1 MSPQPESPTPA
12 TAVRPGEDTTERP
25 RSRLRRVTV
34 VAVALLL
41 MVVVRT
47 LLVQSFYIPSGSM
60 EPTLEPGDR
69 ILVSKLG
76 AVLARSTA
84 ATSSSSTAPTTFGRP
99 DGGSAPTGLIARTL
113 GGVASALSVGGNE
126 SDYVKRVVGMPGDR
140 VVCCDQTGHLS
151 VNGRSVTEP
160 YLHGGD
166 DPSDLTFDVR
176 VPAGRIWLMGDHRSD
191 SADSRAHLGDPGGGM
206 VRLEDVIGTAKV
218 VYWPLNRV
226 RLAWRVPPS
235 WRPRRPAPGPV
246 GPAGRP
252 GGERDPARPPPLR
265 R

>member
-1 MSPQPESPTPA
+1 MSPQPESPNPA

-60 EPTLEPGDR
+60 QPTLEPGDR

-76 AVLARSTA
+76 GGGSIHRGDVVVFDGT
-84 ATSSSSTAPTTFGRP
+84 TTFGRP
-99 DGGSAPTGLIARTL
+99 DAGPAPTGLIARAL
-113 GGVASALSVGGNE
+113 GGVAAAMSVGGNE

-140 VVCCDQTGHLS
+140 VVCCDQKGHLRI
-151 VNGRSVTEP
+151 NGVSVTEP
-160 YLHGGD
+160 YLAVGD

-206 VRLEDVIGTAKV
+206 VRLEDVIGTAKA
-218 VYWPLNRV
+218 VYWPLDRV
-226 RLAWRVPPS
+226 GSVAGSAELAAV
-235 WRPRRPAPGPV
+235 PAPSGQ
-246 GPAGRP
+246 
-252 GGERDPARPPPLR
+252 ARR
-265 R
+265 

>member
-25 RSRLRRVTV
+25 RSRLRRVTA

-41 MVVVRT
+41 MVLVRT

-60 EPTLEPGDR
+60 QPTLEPGDR

-76 AVLARSTA
+76 G
-84 ATSSSSTAPTTFGRP
+84 SSSIHRGDVVVFDGTTTFGRP
-99 DGGSAPTGLIARTL
+99 DGGPAPTGLIARAL

-151 VNGRSVTEP
+151 INGRSVTEP
-160 YLHGGD
+160 YLLVGD

-206 VRLEDVIGTAKV
+206 VRLEDLIGTAKV
-218 VYWPLNRV
+218 VYWPLDRV
-226 RLAWRVPPS
+226 GSVAGSAELAAA
-235 WRPRRPAPGPV
+235 PAPSGQ
-246 GPAGRP
+246 
-252 GGERDPARPPPLR
+252 ARR
-265 R
+265 

>member
-34 VAVALLL
+34 VAGALLL

-60 EPTLEPGDR
+60 QPTLEPGDR

-76 AVLARSTA
+76 G
-84 ATSSSSTAPTTFGRP
+84 SSSVHRGDVVVFDGTTTFGRP

-151 VNGRSVTEP
+151 INGRSVTEP
-160 YLHGGD
+160 YLHVGD

-218 VYWPLNRV
+218 VYWPLDRV
-226 RLAWRVPPS
+226 GSVAGSAELAAA
-235 WRPRRPAPGPV
+235 PAPSGPS
-246 GPAGRP
+246 GQ
-252 GGERDPARPPPLR
+252 ARR
-265 R
+265 

>member
-34 VAVALLL
+34 VAVSLLL
-41 MVVVRT
+41 TVVVRT
-47 LLVQSFYIPSGSM
+47 VLVQSFYIPSGSM
-60 EPTLEPGDR
+60 QPTLEPGDR

-76 AVLARSTA
+76 G
-84 ATSSSSTAPTTFGRP
+84 SSSVHRGDVVVFDGTTTFGRP

-113 GGVASALSVGGNE
+113 GGVASALSVGNE

-151 VNGRSVTEP
+151 INGRPVTEP

-218 VYWPLNRV
+218 VYWPLD
-226 RLAWRVPPS
+226 RLGSVAGS
-235 WRPRRPAPGPV
+235 TGLAAAPAP
-246 GPAGRP
+246 AGQ
-252 GGERDPARPPPLR
+252 ARR
-265 R
+265 

>member
-60 EPTLEPGDR
+60 QPTLEPGDR

-76 AVLARSTA
+76 G
-84 ATSSSSTAPTTFGRP
+84 SSSVHRGDVVVFDGTTTFGRP

-126 SDYVKRVVGMPGDR
+126 SDYVKRVVGMPGDH
-140 VVCCDQTGHLS
+140 VVCCDQAGHLS
-151 VNGRSVTEP
+151 INGRSVTEP
-160 YLHGGD
+160 YLHVGD

-206 VRLEDVIGTAKV
+206 VRLEDVIGTAKA

-226 RLAWRVPPS
+226 GSVAGSADLAAAPS
-235 WRPRRPAPGPV
+235 PSAPSAQARR
-246 GPAGRP
+246 
-252 GGERDPARPPPLR
+252 
-265 R
+265 

>member
-60 EPTLEPGDR
+60 QPTLEPGDR

-76 AVLARSTA
+76 G
-84 ATSSSSTAPTTFGRP
+84 SSSVHRGDVVVFDGTTTFGRP
-99 DGGSAPTGLIARTL
+99 DGGSVPTGLIARTL

-151 VNGRSVTEP
+151 INGRSVTEP
-160 YLHGGD
+160 YLHAGD

-218 VYWPLNRV
+218 VYWPPNRV
-226 RLAWRVPPS
+226 GSVAGSAELAAAPPS
-235 WRPRRPAPGPV
+235 SAPSGQARR
-246 GPAGRP
+246 
-252 GGERDPARPPPLR
+252 
-265 R
+265 